1 MRKKSWR
8 GRLMLLLL
16 AMSLVFVAGC
26 QSVGGVNFNQV
37 LKNALKV
44 QSGESKQTLE
54 LKLELNEEMLEEMP
68 EDELAFI
75 RMLSH
80 VKLELSEVKVQ
91 DAENMSMEGRVSF
104 GDDTGMSFRIQL
116 SPEKL
121 VADLEGAKQPF
132 VVDLAAMQLMDE
144 EWLYEDEEMYED
156 EEEIESIDVEAL
168 TPVMMEM
175 IDIVG
180 NYAID
185 NLPNPSNLKVTP
197 VYQQVNGVGTS
208 LMHVQMDM
216 NGPELWEWVK
226 GYVEALYSDR
236 EGLEAMMKGVVEL
249 LNDNAEL
256 WPLYNEM
263 LQPEKGVLDA
273 PTVDEEVAD
282 AADGIMEMLE
292 SLQEEMQ
299 LTEEDDSFELM
310 VSDALN
316 MQLDMYV
323 DGKLNIRKSGF
334 QLSYELNDEQM
345 EEEMLPFKSI
355 TLVSAM
361 EQWNVNG
368 SVAADKP
375 VVTEDTVNVEELDA
389 MHGYEAIK
397 MFEEDSFLYDL
408 LKNKLHMTRQT
419 YTAYNDD
426 YYNPPIIVPGY
437 ITIVPLRDVADTF
450 GAEIAYDPETRS
462 IELYD
467 EATDTTIVMAI
478 GSDQVTINGDAAQ
491 WPFPVTSIDSTAYV
505 PARVLV
511 ETLGA
516 TIEWETLYEDFKM
529 LTIQRDL

>member
-1 MRKKSWR
+1 MGKRSWR
-8 GRLMLLLL
+8 SRLMLLLL
-16 AMSLVFVAGC
+16 AMSLVLVAGC
-26 QSVGGVNFNQV
+26 QAVGGVDFNKV

-54 LKLELNEEMLEEMP
+54 LKLELNDEMLEDIP
-68 EDELAFI
+68 EEELAVV

-80 VKLELSEVKVQ
+80 VKLELSEVKIQ

-104 GDDTGMSFRIQL
+104 GDDTGLSFAFQL

-121 VADLEGAKQPF
+121 VADLEGAKHPF
-132 VVDLAAMQLMDE
+132 VVDLASMALADE
-144 EWLYEDEEMYED
+144 EWMYEGEEEM
-156 EEEIESIDVEAL
+156 ESIDTEAL
-168 TPVMMEM
+168 TPVVMEM
-175 IDIVG
+175 IDMVG

-185 NLPNPSNLKVTP
+185 NLPNPRNLKVSP
-197 VYQQVNGVGTS
+197 VYEQVNGVGTS
-208 LMHVQMDM
+208 LMHVQMEM
-216 NGPELWEWVK
+216 NGPELWDWAK
-226 GYVEALYSDR
+226 GYVDALYSDR
-236 EGLEAMMKGVVEL
+236 EGLEAMMKGVIEL
-249 LNDNAEL
+249 MNDNTEL

-273 PTVDEEVAD
+273 PTVDEEISD

-292 SLQEEMQ
+292 SLQEEMR
-299 LTEEDDSFELM
+299 TAEVDDSFDIV

-316 MQLDMYV
+316 MKVDMYV
-323 DGKLNIRKSGF
+323 DNKLNIRKSGF
-334 QLSYELNDEQM
+334 ELSYELNEELGDDQLEEQI
-345 EEEMLPFKSI
+345 LPLKRI
-355 TLVSAM
+355 TLKSDM

-368 SVAADKP
+368 SVEADKP
-375 VVTEDTVNVEELDA
+375 VVTEDTIDVQELDS
-389 MHGYEAIK
+389 MQGYETIRL
-397 MFEEDSFLYDL
+397 FEEDSFLYDL
-408 LKNKLHMTRQT
+408 LKNKLHITRQT

-450 GAEIAYDPETRS
+450 GSEIAYDPETRS

-478 GSDQVTINGDAAQ
+478 GSDQVTVNGEAAV

-505 PARVLV
+505 PARVFV
-511 ETLGA
+511 EALGA

>member
-1 MRKKSWR
+1 MGKRSWR

-16 AMSLVFVAGC
+16 AMSLVFIAGC
-26 QSVGGVNFNQV
+26 QAVGGVDFNKV

-54 LKLELNEEMLEEMP
+54 FKLMLNDEMLEDITE
-68 EDELAFI
+68 EEVALI

-91 DAENMSMEGRVSF
+91 DAENMSMEGRLSF
-104 GDDTGMSFRIQL
+104 GDDTGMSFAFQL
-116 SPEKL
+116 SPEQL
-121 VADLEGAKQPF
+121 VANLEGAKHPF
-132 VVDLAAMQLMDE
+132 VVDLAAMAPTDE
-144 EWLYEDEEMYED
+144 EW
-156 EEEIESIDVEAL
+156 IEVEVETIDYEAL
-168 TPVMMEM
+168 TPVVMEM

-185 NLPNPSNLKVTP
+185 NLPNPRNLKVSP
-197 VYQQVNGVGTS
+197 VYEQVNGVGTS

-216 NGPELWEWVK
+216 NGPELLEWFK
-226 GYVEALYSDR
+226 GYVEALYTDR
-236 EGLEAMMKGVVEL
+236 EGLEAMMKGVIEL
-249 LNDNAEL
+249 LNDNEEL

-263 LQPEKGVLDA
+263 LAPERDVLDA
-273 PTVDEEVAD
+273 PTVDEEVTA
-282 AADGIMEMLE
+282 AADEIVELLESMLE
-292 SLQEEMQ
+292 DMKAA
-299 LTEEDDSFELM
+299 EEDESFDTI
-310 VSDALN
+310 VDGVFH

-323 DGKLNIRKSGF
+323 DGKLNVRKSDF
-334 QLSYELNDEQM
+334 ELSYELSEGQL
-345 EEEMLPFKSI
+345 EEETLPIKGIMLQS
-355 TLVSAM
+355 TM

-368 SVAADKP
+368 AVEANKP
-375 VVTEDTVNVEELDA
+375 VVTEDTVDVLELDS
-389 MHGYEAIK
+389 MHGYEAIRY
-397 MFEEDSFLYDL
+397 FEEDSFLYDL
-408 LKNKLHMTRQT
+408 LKNKLHLTRQI

-467 EATDTTIVMAI
+467 DATDTTIVMAI
-478 GSDQVTINGDAAQ
+478 GSDQVTVNGEAAE
-491 WPFPVTSIDSTAYV
+491 WPFPVTSVDSTAYV
-505 PARVLV
+505 PARVFV

-516 TIEWETLYEDFKM
+516 TIEWETIYEDYKM